1 MKILPVKSKVSGL
14 FATHEPIHRAV
25 DLIGH
30 ESGEVNIRKDTLG
43 KRTHLLYFDGRF
55 RSCGDA
61 SDGDDLRGAYPQ
73 AGLPEEDGVDQP
85 EVLAVGVARKM
96 TTHQDYGSVN

>member
-1 MKILPVKSKVSGL
+1 M
-14 FATHEPIHRAV
+14 FTAHEPIHRAV

-30 ESGEVNIRKDTLG
+30 ESGEVNIRKERDVG

-55 RSCGDA
+55 WSCGDA
-61 SDGDDLRGAYPQ
+61 SDGDDFRGAYPQ

>member
-1 MKILPVKSKVSGL
+1 M
-14 FATHEPIHRAV
+14 
-25 DLIGH
+25 IGH
-30 ESGEVNIRKDTLG
+30 ESGEVNIRKERDVG

-85 EVLAVGVARKM
+85 EVLAVGVARKL
-96 TTHQDYGSVN
+96 TTYKHDGSVN